1 MPQTRQYTNLNLELR
16 DLDESTNTFK
26 VSVPISDVGET
37 REAFSALYF
46 SEEMK
51 EYLRRL
57 ERKNNLPLSELVAF
71 GKQIT
76 ARLFP
81 SPEIR
86 NLFQRAIEK
95 AGQDGY
101 IRLRL
106 VIKHLKLAQI
116 PWEFCYFP
124 QPEGEEDSYDN
135 FLVLNP
141 KYSMVRYESIDSSPS
156 EIKKENQETLRL
168 LAVTADPTGELELKM
183 EQKAIEKALKG
194 FNVKGINLN
203 WEPFINNPTVD
214 ELISELHKGADLFHF
229 AGHGIFKEK
238 EISDSGEQAR
248 FVINESEFNR
258 LQKNQVR
265 FLSTL
270 PEIEDSRGI
279 GNLVLLNKKTEGASE
294 LFPANELAIH
304 LQQAGVRVAVLGA
317 CETGRRDGV
326 SPWTGI
332 APAVIK
338 QGIPAVLAMQYRVS
352 DSEAIAFSKRFYT
365 ALAAGLTLDE
375 AVSLGRREMYNES
388 KQGYEWAIPVLYMR
402 SPDGIVFPEITKR
415 ELPTANSLRVE
426 GEALIDNIKGG
437 TFSVTDIEKVVKAT
451 HIGGKL
457 VAKTVE
463 NSETKVVRITE
474 A

>member
-1 MPQTRQYTNLNLELR
+1 MSKKRQYIDLNLELR
-16 DLDESTNTFK
+16 DLDISNNTFK
-26 VSVPISDVGET
+26 VSIPISTVGET
-37 REAFSALYF
+37 REAFPAPYI
-46 SEEMK
+46 SEEIE
-51 EYLRRL
+51 EYLTRL
-57 ERKNNLPLSELVAF
+57 ERKNNLPLSELVEF

-81 SPEIR
+81 SLEVT

-106 VIKHLKLAQI
+106 VIKHPKLAQI

-124 QPEGEEDSYDN
+124 QPEGEDSYDN

-141 KYSMVRYESIDSSPS
+141 KYSMVRYEPIDSSPS
-156 EIKKENQETLRL
+156 KIEKENQESLRL
-168 LAVTADPTGELELKM
+168 LAVTADPIGNLQLKM

-194 FNVKGINLN
+194 FNVKGVNLN

-214 ELISELHKGADLFHF
+214 DLISELHKGADLFHF
-229 AGHGIFKEK
+229 AGHGVFTEK
-238 EISDSGEQAR
+238 EVFNSREQAR
-248 FVINESEFNR
+248 FVINESEFNS
-258 LQKNQVR
+258 LQRNQVR
-265 FLSTL
+265 FLSTS

-279 GNLVLLNKKTEGASE
+279 GNLVLLNKKTEDTYE

-332 APAVIK
+332 APAVMK
-338 QGIPAVLAMQYRVS
+338 QGIPAVLAMQYKVS

-415 ELPTANSLRVE
+415 ELPTANALRVE
-426 GEALIDNIKGG
+426 GEAEIKSIKGG
-437 TFSVTDIEKVVKAT
+437 KFSVIDIEKVVKAT

-457 VAKTVE
+457 VADTVE
-463 NSETKVVRITE
+463 NSNAAVIVIKE